1 MSVARELKKE
11 ASNDTGTGASTVLK
25 GLISKELIFGVVG
38 PVGSGTSWVA
48 AALSEQLKKG
58 HKDSEVY
65 TIKAS
70 EVLEMWALEQGM
82 PIDRSSSLTRATA
95 LQDIGDKIR
104 EGDTAGVSVLLM
116 SSIQQKRDASIALLK
131 DKAGDNKTRI
141 YILDS
146 LKHPAEVALLRS
158 VYQEAFCLIGVVC
171 ENDKREAR
179 LTDRKC
185 VDSKADL
192 VRDFVNRDQDSG
204 LDHGQKV
211 ADTFHL
217 SDFFVDNTPER
228 FIDIDGLKEENPDW
242 DVNEQLGRLIDILS
256 HQKIVRPSASET
268 GMFHAYGAQMTSS
281 CLSRQVGAALTD
293 RFGNIVS
300 TGTNEVPN
308 AGGGVYGEN
317 DNFPNGF
324 EREDH
329 RCSVSNKYCSSN
341 REQDDI
347 IHDLINTIPELEK
360 TEFQKLKKQLKSTRI
375 GKLLEFSRA
384 VHAEMDALLSAGRKG
399 HSTVGGKL
407 YVTTFPC
414 HYCARHIVSAGIDEV
429 QYIEPYPKSL
439 AFKLHGDAIAQTTQ
453 EWIAP
458 SNIIAK
464 LSSITNTNE
473 ELAITQIKVL
483 FKPFT
488 GVAPR
493 MYRLA
498 FMKNRSLK
506 SKTGDMEIGEPDWA
520 SGLLRV
526 SYQEVEK
533 RLITNSKPEQ
543 P

>member
-1 MSVARELKKE
+1 MSVAHKTNKE
-11 ASNDTGTGASTVLK
+11 ASNDTNTGASTILN

-48 AALSEQLKKG
+48 GALSEQLKKG

-70 EVLEMWALEQGM
+70 DVLVQWALDHKIS
-82 PIDRSSSLTRATA
+82 IDTSSSLSRATA
-95 LQDIGDKIR
+95 LQDIGDMIR
-104 EGDTAGVSVLLM
+104 KVDSAGVSVLLI
-116 SSIQQKRDASIALLK
+116 SSIQAHRESAIASLK
-131 DKAGDNKTRI
+131 NKGDDNKTRI

-171 ENDKREAR
+171 ENEKREGR
-179 LTDRKC
+179 LTGRKC
-185 VDSKADL
+185 VDSEAGL
-192 VRDFVNRDQDSG
+192 VKEFVSRDQDSG
-204 LDHGQKV
+204 LKYGQKV

-228 FIDIDGLKEENPDW
+228 YTYQDGEKEENPDW

-317 DNFPNGF
+317 DNSANF

-329 RCSVSNKYCSSN
+329 RCAVTNKYCSSN

-347 IHDLINTIPELEK
+347 IKDLISTIPELNK
-360 TEFQKLKKQLKSTRI
+360 TAFESLKENLKTTRI

-407 YVTTFPC
+407 FVTTFPC

-439 AFKLHGDAIAQTTQ
+439 AFQLHGDAIAQTAHK
-453 EWIAP
+453 WVAP
-458 SNIIAK
+458 SNIIAR
-464 LSSITNTNE
+464 LSSITDITE
-473 ELAITQIKVL
+473 EIENQPIKVL

-506 SKTGDMEIGEPDWA
+506 STTGDLEIGKPDWA

-533 RLITNSKPEQ
+533 RLIDNSKPQ